1 MDLFSNDIRTTQ
13 IHRSIYSSGLA
24 SRKMLDENSKHTMS
38 SNISKETLLET
49 FRKLLTCDAD
59 IKKDFIIES
68 EDRDGDR
75 AKLHVHSSIFTMHPC
90 AQ

>member
-1 MDLFSNDIRTTQ
+1 MILEL
-13 IHRSIYSSGLA
+13 HRYTDQFTVQDWPQ
-24 SRKMLDENSKHTMS
+24 RKMLDENSKHTMS